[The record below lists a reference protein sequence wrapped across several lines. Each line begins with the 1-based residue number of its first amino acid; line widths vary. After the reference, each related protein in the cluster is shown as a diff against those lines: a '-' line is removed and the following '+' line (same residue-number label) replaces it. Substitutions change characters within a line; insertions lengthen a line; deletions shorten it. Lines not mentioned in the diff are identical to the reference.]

1 MLGILEYHIVPDQAV
16 RSFSLLDGMDF
27 GTLLNE
33 VLNLVVYVNN
43 GEVEI
48 RSVGSTA
55 TVIEPDVIIGRSII
69 HVIDEALLPV
79 DPIIE
84 SQINEAIMTFY

>member
-1 MLGILEYHIVPDQAV
+1 
-16 RSFSLLDGMDF
+16 MDF

-33 VLNLVVYVNN
+33 VLNLVVYVNGN
-43 GEVEI
+43 EEVEI